1 MLGNR
6 TKNGADGSATQSD
19 GWVGVYSHIRA
30 TMDGLIFSGDGK
42 ILRRSASKA
51 VRLAGSHLITTCATM
66 AAILLFVGLG
76 SQILPRAVAGVPLP
90 ESSGSLRLA
99 FILNIAIILFGW
111 RRSKDLRLALD
122 AHEQAE
128 RAAHR
133 SANTDHATELAN
145 RRELL
150 RSLSDMLESKR
161 SGVLLLLDLDHFK
174 RVNDL
179 HGHHVG
185 DELLRAVADVLR
197 ATAPPSA
204 CCARIGGD
212 EFAILLEGDGR
223 ASAEGLA
230 QKILLKLST
239 PFRIGNIQAQISSS
253 IGLAMVDRS
262 GSEEAALRRADVG
275 LYAAKDAGRN
285 GFAWFDEKMERDLSS
300 RLKLE
305 EDIRR
310 GVEAGEF
317 VPFFQP
323 LIDLATKELVG
334 FEALARWRSRNGDL
348 LEPETFLEAAERTGL
363 IGPLSM
369 SVMEQALRDARN
381 WPPHLKIAVNVSP
394 IQFRDPTLAAQI
406 VKVLATTGFPAS
418 RLEIEIT
425 EGSLLEDRAQVTTI
439 LKSLK
444 NLGISISL
452 DDFGTGYASL
462 SQLHTLPVDR
472 IKIDRSFINTLVKSE
487 RTTAI
492 VQTIA
497 SMGHKLNVPITAEG
511 VESEQIRSELA
522 KFGCSEAQG
531 WLFGRAVSADTV
543 RSFLEMGGGQQT
555 VEHKAEDYSAQSVES
570 RRRQSKFG
578 S

>member
-1 MLGNR
+1 VR
-6 TKNGADGSATQSD
+6 
-19 GWVGVYSHIRA
+19 
-30 TMDGLIFSGDGK
+30 GD

-51 VRLAGSHLITTCATM
+51 VRLAGSHLITTCATL

-76 SQILPRAVAGVPLP
+76 SQILPRAIAGVALP
-90 ESSGSLRLA
+90 ESGGSLRLA

-111 RRSKDLRLALD
+111 RRSKDLRIALD

-133 SANTDHATELAN
+133 NANTDHATELAN

-150 RSLSDMLESKR
+150 RSLSEMRDSKR
-161 SGVLLLLDLDHFK
+161 SGALLLLDLDHFK

-179 HGHHVG
+179 HGHSVG
-185 DELLRAVADVLR
+185 DQLLRAVADVLR
-197 ATAPPSA
+197 ATAPAGST
-204 CCARIGGD
+204 CARIGGD
-212 EFAILLEGDGR
+212 EFAILLESDGR
-223 ASAEGLA
+223 AAAEELG
-230 QKILLKLST
+230 QKVLLELST
-239 PFRIGNIQAQISSS
+239 PFRIGNIQAQVSSS
-253 IGLAMVDRS
+253 IGLAVVDRS
-262 GSEEAALRRADVG
+262 GTEESVLRKADVG

-285 GFAWFDEKMERDLSS
+285 CLAWFDEKMERELSS

-323 LIDLATKELVG
+323 LIDLGSKELVG
-334 FEALARWRSRNGDL
+334 FEALARWRSRTGDL

-369 SVMEQALRDARN
+369 SVMEQALAAARD
-381 WPPHLKIAVNVSP
+381 WPGHLKIAVNVSP

-406 VKVLATTGFPAS
+406 VKVLASTGFPAS

-472 IKIDRSFINTLVKSE
+472 IKIDKSFINTLVKSE
-487 RTTAI
+487 LTSAI

-511 VESEQIRSELA
+511 VESEQIRSELS
-522 KFGCSEAQG
+522 KLGCSEAQG

-555 VEHKAEDYSAQSVES
+555 TEHIAEDYTAKSVEA